1 MFESLKGLFM
11 LLTSNQRKRFYML
24 QILVIFMTII
34 EIFGVA
40 AIIPFM
46 ALVGDMSQLQQDTF
60 IGQVY
65 QSSGIA
71 SESQFIFMLGIFI
84 LCILFI
90 STMVSMFTI
99 WKLSMFVHHFGTE
112 IADRLY
118 THYLRQDWLFHAS
131 GSSAQL
137 TKKIAIE
144 KFNRKKANKLGDS
157 DEFNYFCKLN
167 KKL

>member
-1 MFESLKGLFM
+1 MFESLKGFFM

-24 QILVIFMTII
+24 QILVILMTII

-84 LCILFI
+84 LSILSI

-99 WKLSMFVHHFGTE
+99 WK
-112 IADRLY
+112 
-118 THYLRQDWLFHAS
+118 
-131 GSSAQL
+131 
-137 TKKIAIE
+137 
-144 KFNRKKANKLGDS
+144 
-157 DEFNYFCKLN
+157 
-167 KKL
+167 